1 MPRIRSESRER
12 YGKNLVSRKPIYES
26 NVRLYAYELV
36 SQSRERVDSLPTV
49 ADLETVRA
57 DLGTFSEVGLDQI
70 VGDQQAFVNVSREA
84 VLAGYCLSLSKNRVV
99 LEILDD
105 IVSDPELKDELRD
118 LSQMGYK
125 IAVGN
130 TTPEALNGN
139 GRSVADIVCVNIQG
153 LDEEQLAEQVE
164 AFSRVSVRLLAD
176 KVDTYEQ
183 FELCKRQKFD
193 MYQGYFFC
201 TPRRRGT
208 EIPINRL
215 AAVRLLGK
223 LQNPDISLNELE
235 SAISTDVALSYKLL
249 RFANSA
255 FIGLN
260 RTVESINHAAKMV
273 GIERIRMWAS
283 LLMFSKME
291 DKPRE
296 LMITAIVRA
305 AMCERLASSA
315 DEGPRETFFTV
326 GLLSVLDALMDRPM
340 GEALEELP
348 VSNEIRSAL
357 IDREGSRGEALEC
370 ALAQERGDWE
380 QVRYRDL
387 RPMTIRSHYLDS
399 LGWARRISEGL
410 NI

>member
-1 MPRIRSESRER
+1 MEKT
-12 YGKNLVSRKPIYES
+12 YVSRKPIYES
-26 NVRLYAYELV
+26 NVRLHAYELV
-36 SQSRERVDSLPTV
+36 SQPREGVNSFPTV

-70 VGDQQAFVNVSREA
+70 VGDQQAFVDLSREA
-84 VLAGYCLSLSKNRVV
+84 VLAGYCLSLSKNRVI

-105 IVSDPELKDELRD
+105 IVSDPELRDELRD

-130 TTPEALNGN
+130 TTPEALNRN
-139 GRSVADIVCVNIQG
+139 GRSVADIVRIDVQG
-153 LDEEQLAEQVE
+153 LDEDEVAEQVG
-164 AFSRVSVRLLAD
+164 AFSRLSVRLLAD

-193 MYQGYFFC
+193 MYQGHFFC

-208 EIPINRL
+208 EIPVNRL
-215 AAVRLLGK
+215 AAVRILGK
-223 LQNPDISLNELE
+223 LQNPDLGLDELE
-235 SAISTDVALSYKLL
+235 SAISTDLALSYKLL

-326 GLLSVLDALMDRPM
+326 DLLSVLDALMDRPM

-348 VSNEIRSAL
+348 VSDEIRSAL
-357 IDREGSRGEALEC
+357 IDREGSRGEALRC
-370 ALAQERGDWE
+370 ALAQERGDWD
-380 QVRYRDL
+380 QVQYRDL

>member
-1 MPRIRSESRER
+1 MEKT
-12 YGKNLVSRKPIYES
+12 YVSRKPIYES
-26 NVRLYAYELV
+26 NVRLHAYELV
-36 SQSRERVDSLPTV
+36 SQSRERIDSLPTV
-49 ADLETVRA
+49 ADLETVRE

-105 IVSDPELKDELRD
+105 LVSDPELKDELRD
-118 LSQMGYK
+118 LSQIGYK

-130 TTPEALNGN
+130 TTPEALNGH
-139 GRSVADIVCVNIQG
+139 GRSVADIVRVNIQD
-153 LDEEQLAEQVE
+153 LDEEQLAEQVD
-164 AFSRVSVRLLAD
+164 AFSRLSVRLLAD

-215 AAVRLLGK
+215 AAVRILGK
-223 LQNPDISLNELE
+223 LQNPDLGLNELE
-235 SAISTDVALSYKLL
+235 SAISTDLALSYKLL

-273 GIERIRMWAS
+273 GIDRIRMWAS

-370 ALAQERGDWE
+370 ALA
-380 QVRYRDL
+380 
-387 RPMTIRSHYLDS
+387 
-399 LGWARRISEGL
+399 
-410 NI
+410 